1 MAIILDGKYR
11 ENELDAGVYDYVEK
25 YKNTPGCAKDG
36 LYVYSFALN
45 TDCWNDQPSGAMN
58 MDKFEKIQFAINTI
72 EAPATDNSNNIV
84 ELCDVCGNLIGTR
97 KNLWDL
103 REYSFDLTIF
113 EERYNTVIFQGGMVG
128 LKYAR

>member
-1 MAIILDGKYR
+1 MKTYPLFISITLLILS
-11 ENELDAGVYDYVEK
+11 
-25 YKNTPGCAKDG
+25 
-36 LYVYSFALN
+36 YSN
-45 TDCWNDQPSGAMN
+45 
-58 MDKFEKIQFAINTI
+58 INN
-72 EAPATDNSNNIV
+72 DNSNNIV